1 MEQDKQLKDL
11 NTFGIDVKARYFAE
25 YDSVEELQ
33 NIISFRKE
41 KLSTLSTDGNVV
53 LCPLLHIGGGSN
65 LLFLKDFDGLVLH
78 NGIKSIE
85 VVWETDAD
93 VIIRVGGGMV
103 FDDLIVYALN
113 NGWYGMEN
121 LSIIPGE
128 VGASAVQNIG
138 AYGVEAK
145 DVITSVELIDLNTG
159 EQKTMTNEEC
169 CYGYRHSIFKQ
180 ADVWGRYA
188 VTYVQFHL
196 SKHFTPRLEYGGL
209 QKAVENMKKSPAAV
223 GGKETELTAMELRQ
237 IIIGMR
243 NSKLPDPKVLGNA
256 GSFFMNPIVTR
267 KQFDTLAEQYPT
279 IPHYEVD
286 DEHVKIPAGWL
297 IEQSGWKGR
306 NLGNAGVYELQALVL
321 VNRGGATGKDI
332 VALSDAVRADVKQK
346 FGIDI
351 HPEVN
356 FI

>member
-1 MEQDKQLKDL
+1 MEINKNLKEL
-11 NTFGIDVKARYFAE
+11 NTFGIDVIARYFAE
-25 YDSVEELQ
+25 YNSIDELRAIVSSRNSGQCLSNGSNSDSKSLP
-33 NIISFRKE
+33 F
-41 KLSTLSTDGNVV
+41 
-53 LCPLLHIGGGSN
+53 LHIGGGSN
-65 LLFLKDFDGLVLH
+65 LLFLKDYEGVVLH
-78 NGIKSIE
+78 NAIKTIE
-85 VVWETDAD
+85 VVMETTDD
-93 VIIRVGGGMV
+93 VVLRVGGGMT
-103 FDDLIVYALN
+103 FDDLIVYALKN
-113 NGWYGMEN
+113 EWYGLEN

-145 DVITSVELIDLNTG
+145 DFITLVELVDLYTG
-159 EQKTMTNEEC
+159 ERKTMTSREC
-169 CYGYRHSIFKQ
+169 HYGYRQSVFKQ
-180 ADVWGRYA
+180 PDVWGRYA
-188 VTYVQFHL
+188 VTYVHFHL

-209 QKAVENMKKSPAAV
+209 QKAVADKNN
-223 GGKETELTAMELRQ
+223 LTANELRQ
-237 IIIGMR
+237 IIIDMR

-256 GSFFMNPIVTR
+256 GSFFMNPIVAR
-267 KQFDTLAEQYPT
+267 NLFNALVEQYPSM
-279 IPHYEVD
+279 PHYDVD

-306 NLGNAGVYELQALVL
+306 KLGNAGVYERQALVL
-321 VNRGGATGKDI
+321 VNLGGATGQDV